1 METIRNLTMK
11 REGLI
16 RDQNELN
23 RQINKLN
30 QDNENL
36 ETETAHL
43 KLSKEQKE
51 AEGGGERGVGDE
63 YPTDDVR
70 GRLPHHQGS
79 TKYFLSASGNF

>member
-23 RQINKLN
+23 RQINKLM

-36 ETETAHL
+36 ESETRHL

-51 AEGGGERGVGDE
+51 AEYKEMIEDNTETNEKMKVKNSE
-63 YPTDDVR
+63 
-70 GRLPHHQGS
+70 L
-79 TKYFLSASGNF
+79 LLMNA

>member
-23 RQINKLN
+23 RQINKLM

-36 ETETAHL
+36 ENETRHL
-43 KLSKEQKE
+43 QLSKEQKE
-51 AEGGGERGVGDE
+51 AEYKEMIEDNTETNEKMKVKNSE
-63 YPTDDVR
+63 
-70 GRLPHHQGS
+70 L
-79 TKYFLSASGNF
+79 LLMNA